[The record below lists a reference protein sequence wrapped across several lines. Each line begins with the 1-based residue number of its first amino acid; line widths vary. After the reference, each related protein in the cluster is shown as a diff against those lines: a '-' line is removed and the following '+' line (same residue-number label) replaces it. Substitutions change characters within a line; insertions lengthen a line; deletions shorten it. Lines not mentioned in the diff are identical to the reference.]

1 MTNEKIK
8 AYQILNLEEN
18 ASELEVKKAYRKLS
32 LRYHPENKK
41 NNNSEANKYEEIQ
54 VAYAVLSAE

>member
-1 MTNEKIK
+1 
-8 AYQILNLEEN
+8 
-18 ASELEVKKAYRKLS
+18 LS

-41 NNNSEANKYEEIQ
+41 NNNSEASKYEEIQ